1 MLALFSPNAMTEKI
15 VWRRVPEDEDHPV
28 WTACIIR
35 WTPTLDAL
43 GHNRAVHNPS
53 ERLHWTHLVTTVQC
67 LTCLNVYIGC
77 TWSQPCSAYPVWTST
92 LDALGHNRAVL
103 NPFERLHWMHLVT
116 TVQCIIRLNVFTG
129 RTWSQPC
136 SALPV
141 YTSSLDTF
149 GHPVCV
155 TLGSLPVLGPI
166 RAVLSPWLPSTPI
179 CVW

>member
-15 VWRRVPEDEDHPV
+15 VWRRVPEDEDHPI
-28 WTACIIR
+28 WTACI
-35 WTPTLDAL
+35 
-43 GHNRAVHNPS
+43 NS
-53 ERLHWTHLVTTVQC
+53 FERLHWMHLVTTVQC
-67 LTCLNVYIGC
+67 LTRFERLHWMHLVTTVQCLTRFERLHWMHLVTTVQC
-77 TWSQPCSAYPVWTST
+77 
-92 LDALGHNRAVL
+92 LH
-103 NPFERLHWMHLVT
+103 PFERLHWMHLVT
-116 TVQCIIRLNVFTG
+116 TVQCFTRLNVFTD

-155 TLGSLPVLGPI
+155 QLGSLPVLGPI
-166 RAVLSPWLPSTPI
+166 RAVLSLWLPSTPI

>member
-15 VWRRVPEDEDHPV
+15 VWRRVPEDEDYPI
-28 WTACIIR
+28 WTACI
-35 WTPTLDAL
+35 
-43 GHNRAVHNPS
+43 NPF
-53 ERLHWTHLVTTVQC
+53 
-67 LTCLNVYIGC
+67 
-77 TWSQPCSAYPVWTST
+77 WTST

-116 TVQCIIRLNVFTG
+116 TVQCINSFERLHWMHLVTTVQCFTRLNVFTG

-141 YTSSLDTF
+141 YKSSLNTF

-155 TLGSLPVLGPI
+155 QLGSLPVLGPI